1 MASGAAEF
9 RVPERVRFDN
19 AVTVRQAGERFLD
32 EAATG
37 PVRISLGQLAE
48 RNSVVVAL
56 LLAWVRHARERGRT
70 VQFVDVPDDLRNII
84 ELYGVAGILPLE
96 GGGAGTAWT
105 VADDERAD
113 ADTGAAAGQGE
124 QA

>member
-1 MASGAAEF
+1 MASVAAEF

-19 AVTVRQAGERFLD
+19 AATVRQSGEQFLD
-32 EAATG
+32 AATG

-56 LLAWVRHARERGRT
+56 LLAWVRHARARGTT
-70 VQFVDVPDDLRNII
+70 VQFVDVPDDLRNIM
-84 ELYGVAGILPLE
+84 ELYGVAGLLPLE

-105 VADDERAD
+105 VADDARAD
-113 ADTGAAAGQGE
+113 AGSVTAGGQGE